1 MLIILFGS
9 NFENIQKYYE
19 QTYKIKGVYIPESID
34 FAGER
39 VPLEYFDVY
48 ESLEREILVATFF
61 HSQTIQILKRTQRY
75 FPIIESILK
84 KYNVPDDF
92 KFLCIAESNLTQT
105 VSPKQAVGFWQLLEN
120 TAKEYGL
127 EVNDKIDERYNIK
140 KSTEAACMYFL
151 DAYKQYKSWTLAAA
165 SFNFGR
171 KAIDNQINIQKTRNY
186 YDMY

>member
-140 KSTEAACMYFL
+140 
-151 DAYKQYKSWTLAAA
+151 
-165 SFNFGR
+165 
-171 KAIDNQINIQKTRNY
+171 
-186 YDMY
+186 